1 MTHPLLLCEPRELCK
16 FEEKVTNRPMKIPSS
31 PGGNAIPWRSRSNPR
46 FTWEA
51 EVDGAT
57 FENARREESHR
68 VEVFVTDDRAP
79 RHAVTRSSGWKTA
92 GA

>member
-1 MTHPLLLCEPRELCK
+1 MLTFVLKDVDDAPLLLREPREL
-16 FEEKVTNRPMKIPSS
+16 
-31 PGGNAIPWRSRSNPR
+31 
-46 FTWEA
+46 WEA

-68 VEVFVTDDRAP
+68 VEVFVTDDRAA
-79 RHAVTRSSGWKTA
+79 RHAVTRSSGWKTV